1 MGDKGRSNV
10 YYDADLEVGA
20 PALPGAPARA
30 RRLSSRPGRLG
41 GVKREV
47 YYDADLE
54 VGAPAPWGAPKLL
67 VVLHVFAGEVFF
79 NVFVFADEVFDFIG
93 EVV

>member
-1 MGDKGRSNV
+1 MCSFKFITNNISALRCESV
-10 YYDADLEVGA
+10 EVK
-20 PALPGAPARA
+20 
-30 RRLSSRPGRLG
+30 
-41 GVKREV
+41 KREV

>member
-1 MGDKGRSNV
+1 MPTWRS
-10 YYDADLEVGA
+10 
-20 PALPGAPARA
+20 ALPPYRVRRHGRAGFPA
-30 RRLSSRPGRLG
+30 GREGWG